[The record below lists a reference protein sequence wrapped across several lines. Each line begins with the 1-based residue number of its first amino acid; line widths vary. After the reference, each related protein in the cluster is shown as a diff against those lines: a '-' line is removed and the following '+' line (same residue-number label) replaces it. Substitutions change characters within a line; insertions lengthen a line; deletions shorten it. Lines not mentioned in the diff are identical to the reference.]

1 MSTNNSP
8 DLVYQ
13 KGYIM
18 TNIEIT
24 IRNRSDRKRRPSR
37 GKSETKVCEEYRI
50 EAPRA
55 VQLDMEPEV
64 KTQSEPDQMDTST
77 RKTVK
82 SLLLLTVSILIACF
96 LVQHSVDTLNMDII
110 KEQALVRA
118 PLPMVI
124 LTTVKTLAYIIAIP
138 LAYAYCES
146 KRDQA
151 SILGVACFGIITAFA
166 YYIDCNAGYVS
177 ITYLVAS
184 FGFFATS
191 MHFILRKTFDA

>member
-1 MSTNNSP
+1 
-8 DLVYQ
+8 
-13 KGYIM
+13 M

-24 IRNRSDRKRRPSR
+24 IRNRSDRKRRPPR
-37 GKSETKVCEEYRI
+37 EKREIEVCKEYRI

-55 VQLDMEPEV
+55 VQLDMEPEAEA
-64 KTQSEPDQMDTST
+64 KCEPNQIDTST

-82 SLLLLTVSILIACF
+82 SLLLLTVSILIAC
-96 LVQHSVDTLNMDII
+96 LLIQHSVDTLNMDII

-191 MHFILRKTFDA
+191 VHFILRKTFDA

>member
-1 MSTNNSP
+1 
-8 DLVYQ
+8 
-13 KGYIM
+13 M
-18 TNIEIT
+18 TKIEIT
-24 IRNRSDRKRRPSR
+24 IRNRSDRKRRPPR
-37 GKSETKVCEEYRI
+37 GKRETKVYKEYRI
-50 EAPRA
+50 EAPFA
-55 VQLDMEPEV
+55 SQIVEPEAEA
-64 KTQSEPDQMDTST
+64 KCEPNQIDKST

-82 SLLLLTVSILIACF
+82 SLLLLTVSILIACL

-124 LTTVKTLAYIIAIP
+124 LTTVKTLAYIIALP

-191 MHFILRKTFDA
+191 VHFILRKTFDA

>member
-1 MSTNNSP
+1 
-8 DLVYQ
+8 
-13 KGYIM
+13 M
-18 TNIEIT
+18 TKIEIT
-24 IRNRSDRKRRPSR
+24 IRNRSDRKRRPPR
-37 GKSETKVCEEYRI
+37 GEREIKVCEEYRI
-50 EAPRA
+50 EAPQA
-55 VQLDMEPEV
+55 VQLEPVVETEC
-64 KTQSEPDQMDTST
+64 KSDQIDQST

-82 SLLLLTVSILIACF
+82 SLLLLTVSILIACL

-124 LTTVKTLAYIIAIP
+124 LTTIKTLAYIIAIP

-191 MHFILRKTFDA
+191 VHFILRKTFDA

>member
-1 MSTNNSP
+1 
-8 DLVYQ
+8 
-13 KGYIM
+13 M
-18 TNIEIT
+18 TKIEIT
-24 IRNRSDRKRRPSR
+24 IRNRSDRKRRPPR
-37 GKSETKVCEEYRI
+37 GKRETKVYKEYRI
-50 EAPRA
+50 EAPFA
-55 VQLDMEPEV
+55 SQIVEPEAEA
-64 KTQSEPDQMDTST
+64 KCEPNQIDQST

-82 SLLLLTVSILIACF
+82 SLLLLIVSILIACL

-191 MHFILRKTFDA
+191 VHFILRKTFDT

>member
-1 MSTNNSP
+1 
-8 DLVYQ
+8 
-13 KGYIM
+13 M
-18 TNIEIT
+18 TKIEIT
-24 IRNRSDRKRRPSR
+24 IRNRSDRKRRPPR
-37 GKSETKVCEEYRI
+37 EKREIKVCKEYRI

-64 KTQSEPDQMDTST
+64 KTKSEPDQMDTST

-82 SLLLLTVSILIACF
+82 SLLLLTVSILIACL
-96 LVQHSVDTLNMDII
+96 LVQHSVDTLNIDII

-124 LTTVKTLAYIIAIP
+124 LTTVKTLAYIITIP

-191 MHFILRKTFDA
+191 VHFILRKTFDA

>member
-1 MSTNNSP
+1 
-8 DLVYQ
+8 
-13 KGYIM
+13 M
-18 TNIEIT
+18 TKIEIT
-24 IRNRSDRKRRPSR
+24 IRNRSDRKRRPPR
-37 GKSETKVCEEYRI
+37 AKNNPTTTVCEEYRI

-55 VQLDMEPEV
+55 VQLDMEPDAEA
-64 KTQSEPDQMDTST
+64 KCESNQIDTST
-77 RKTVK
+77 RNTVK
-82 SLLLLTVSILIACF
+82 SLLLLTVSILIACL

-151 SILGVACFGIITAFA
+151 SILGVACFGIITAFT

-191 MHFILRKTFDA
+191 VHFILRKTFNA

>member
-1 MSTNNSP
+1 
-8 DLVYQ
+8 
-13 KGYIM
+13 M
-18 TNIEIT
+18 TNIDIT
-24 IRNRSDRKRRPSR
+24 IRNRSDRKRRPPRSKR
-37 GKSETKVCEEYRI
+37 EIKVCKEYRI
-50 EAPRA
+50 EAPLA
-55 VQLDMEPEV
+55 SQIVEPEV

-82 SLLLLTVSILIACF
+82 SLLLLTVSILIACL

>member
-1 MSTNNSP
+1 
-8 DLVYQ
+8 
-13 KGYIM
+13 M

-24 IRNRSDRKRRPSR
+24 IRNRSDRKRRPPR
-37 GKSETKVCEEYRI
+37 GEREIKVCEEYRI
-50 EAPRA
+50 KAPQA
-55 VQLDMEPEV
+55 VQLEPVVE
-64 KTQSEPDQMDTST
+64 TESESDQIDKST

-82 SLLLLTVSILIACF
+82 SLLLLTVSILIACL

-191 MHFILRKTFDA
+191 VHFILRKTFDA

>member
-1 MSTNNSP
+1 
-8 DLVYQ
+8 
-13 KGYIM
+13 M

-24 IRNRSDRKRRPSR
+24 IRNRSDRKRRPPR
-37 GKSETKVCEEYRI
+37 GKRETKVCEEYRI
-50 EAPRA
+50 KAPLASQIEETEDEAKC
-55 VQLDMEPEV
+55 EPN
-64 KTQSEPDQMDTST
+64 QIDTST

-82 SLLLLTVSILIACF
+82 SLLLLTVSILIACL
-96 LVQHSVDTLNMDII
+96 LVQHSVDTLNMDIN

-191 MHFILRKTFDA
+191 VHFILRKTFDA

>member
-1 MSTNNSP
+1 
-8 DLVYQ
+8 
-13 KGYIM
+13 M
-18 TNIEIT
+18 TKIEIT
-24 IRNRSDRKRRPSR
+24 IRNRSDRKRRPPRSKR
-37 GKSETKVCEEYRI
+37 ETKVCEEYRI
-50 EAPRA
+50 EAPKA
-55 VQLDMEPEV
+55 VKLEPEAEA
-64 KTQSEPDQMDTST
+64 KCEPNQIDTST

-82 SLLLLTVSILIACF
+82 SLLLLTVSILIACL

-191 MHFILRKTFDA
+191 VHFILRKTFDA

>member
-1 MSTNNSP
+1 
-8 DLVYQ
+8 
-13 KGYIM
+13 M
-18 TNIEIT
+18 TKIEIT
-24 IRNRSDRKRRPSR
+24 IRNRSDRKRRPPR
-37 GKSETKVCEEYRI
+37 GKRETKVCEEYRI
-50 EAPRA
+50 EAPKA
-55 VQLDMEPEV
+55 VKLEPEAEA
-64 KTQSEPDQMDTST
+64 KCEPNQIDTST

-82 SLLLLTVSILIACF
+82 SLLLLTVSILIACL

-151 SILGVACFGIITAFA
+151 SILGVACIGIITAFA

-191 MHFILRKTFDA
+191 VHFILRKTFDA

>member
-1 MSTNNSP
+1 
-8 DLVYQ
+8 
-13 KGYIM
+13 M
-18 TNIEIT
+18 TKIEIT
-24 IRNRSDRKRRPSR
+24 IRNRSDRKRRPPR
-37 GKSETKVCEEYRI
+37 GKRETKVYKEYRI
-50 EAPRA
+50 EAPFA
-55 VQLDMEPEV
+55 SQIVEPEAEA
-64 KTQSEPDQMDTST
+64 KCEPNQIDQST

-82 SLLLLTVSILIACF
+82 SLLLLIVSILIACL

-191 MHFILRKTFDA
+191 VHFILRKTFDA

>member
-1 MSTNNSP
+1 
-8 DLVYQ
+8 
-13 KGYIM
+13 M
-18 TNIEIT
+18 TKIEIT
-24 IRNRSDRKRRPSR
+24 IRNRSDRKRRPPRSKR
-37 GKSETKVCEEYRI
+37 ETKVCEEYRI

-55 VQLDMEPEV
+55 VQLDV
-64 KTQSEPDQMDTST
+64 EPDTEAKCEPNQIDQST

-82 SLLLLTVSILIACF
+82 SLLLITVSILITCL

-191 MHFILRKTFDA
+191 VHFILRKTFDA

>member
-1 MSTNNSP
+1 
-8 DLVYQ
+8 
-13 KGYIM
+13 M
-18 TNIEIT
+18 TKIEIT
-24 IRNRSDRKRRPSR
+24 IRNRSDRKRRPPR
-37 GKSETKVCEEYRI
+37 GKREVKVCEEYRI

-55 VQLDMEPEV
+55 VQLDMEPAVET
-64 KTQSEPDQMDTST
+64 KSEPDQLDIST

-82 SLLLLTVSILIACF
+82 SLLLLTVSILIACL

-110 KEQALVRA
+110 KEQASVRA

-184 FGFFATS
+184 FGFFVTS
-191 MHFILRKTFDA
+191 AHFILRKTFDA